1 MVMKHLYIFS
11 DRGAYG
17 EFVKVCIA
25 STLEEAQSIADLKR
39 LGWNLIPDSI
49 IQVNNTEES
58 RLVFNGGGDNE

>member
-1 MVMKHLYIFS
+1 MLMKHLYIFS

-25 STLEEAQSIADLKR
+25 STLEEAQVLTELKR

-49 IQVNNTEES
+49 IKVS
-58 RLVFNGGGDNE
+58 DS

>member
-1 MVMKHLYIFS
+1 MKHLYIFS

-25 STLEEAQSIADLKR
+25 STLKEAQALAELKR

-49 IQVNNTEES
+49 IQVSNSEES
-58 RLVFNGGGDNE
+58 RIVFDGGGDNG